1 MGTCNSMTKNH
12 LKQKSKI
19 NFSETNPTFST
30 SSSSSVPDLSSLISF
45 QDESIRVNLKKYNS
59 MEETKS
65 LQNNQY
71 ILPERIC
78 IREDITKKYRISNH
92 MLGDGATAKVFLA
105 EDFSGKKFAIK
116 RIPKEKIE
124 IRKKII
130 LKEAEIC
137 CILNNKNIIKYYGL
151 YEDLNFVNVVME
163 KADTDL
169 FELIVN
175 NPLRYIPEDIVIDFL
190 IQIFEVIDYLH
201 NVVNIVHCDIKPENF
216 VVIFDKENGNKPI
229 LKLIDFGNVRRKP
242 MNKERLY
249 NFVGTKEYMAPEA
262 LENGG
267 FNEKVDV
274 WAAGII
280 MFNLL
285 TGADPFISPNSNNN
299 DIDNENESDYYIDNI
314 KFKPIKFEYIKN
326 ERLRELNKKLLNRY
340 MAKRITAK
348 EALEEIKLIKS
359 ELFNNNNINNNK
371 YINNYDKNWNLI
383 INKLS
388 LMNMS

>member
-1 MGTCNSMTKNH
+1 
-12 LKQKSKI
+12 
-19 NFSETNPTFST
+19 
-30 SSSSSVPDLSSLISF
+30 
-45 QDESIRVNLKKYNS
+45 
-59 MEETKS
+59 
-65 LQNNQY
+65 
-71 ILPERIC
+71 
-78 IREDITKKYRISNH
+78 
-92 MLGDGATAKVFLA
+92 
-105 EDFSGKKFAIK
+105 
-116 RIPKEKIE
+116 
-124 IRKKII
+124 
-130 LKEAEIC
+130 
-137 CILNNKNIIKYYGL
+137 
-151 YEDLNFVNVVME
+151 ME

-175 NPLRYIPEDIVIDFL
+175 NPLRYIPEYIAIDFL

-201 NVVNIVHCDIKPENF
+201 NVVNIVHCDIKPENL

-242 MNKERLY
+242 KNKEKLY

-274 WAAGII
+274 WAVGII

-314 KFKPIKFEYIKN
+314 RFKPIKFEYIKN

-359 ELFNNNNINNNK
+359 ELFNNNNINNNR
-371 YINNYDKNWNLI
+371 YINNYDKNWNII

-388 LMNMS
+388 LMNMT

>member
-1 MGTCNSMTKNH
+1 
-12 LKQKSKI
+12 
-19 NFSETNPTFST
+19 
-30 SSSSSVPDLSSLISF
+30 
-45 QDESIRVNLKKYNS
+45 
-59 MEETKS
+59 
-65 LQNNQY
+65 
-71 ILPERIC
+71 
-78 IREDITKKYRISNH
+78 
-92 MLGDGATAKVFLA
+92 LGDGANAKVYLA

-116 RIPKEKIE
+116 CIPKEKIE

-137 CILNNKNIIKYYGL
+137 SILNNKNIIKYYEL
-151 YEDLNFVNVVME
+151 YEDYNFVNVVME

-175 NPLRYIPEDIVIDFL
+175 NPLGYIPEEIAIDFL

-216 VVIFDKENGNKPI
+216 VIIFNKEKGNKPI

-242 MNKERLY
+242 MNKKRLY

-285 TGADPFISPNSNNN
+285 TGADPFISPN
-299 DIDNENESDYYIDNI
+299 DNESDYIDNI
-314 KFKPIKFEYIKN
+314 KFKEIKFEYIKN
-326 ERLRELNKKLLNRY
+326 EKLRELNKKLLNRFL
-340 MAKRITAK
+340 ARRITAK
-348 EALEEIKLIKS
+348 EALEEIKQIKN
-359 ELFNNNNINNNK
+359 ELFNNNDINYNRN
-371 YINNYDKNWNLI
+371 INNYDKNWNII
-383 INKLS
+383 INKFS
-388 LMNMS
+388 LINMS

>member
-1 MGTCNSMTKNH
+1 MGTCDTLSKNH
-12 LKQKSKI
+12 LKQKSKFNSSKNNSKYSI
-19 NFSETNPTFST
+19 SFSSL
-30 SSSSSVPDLSSLISF
+30 VPDLSSLISF
-45 QDESIRVNLKKYNS
+45 QDESVKVNLKKYNS
-59 MEETKS
+59 MGETSS
-65 LQNNQY
+65 LQNNRY
-71 ILPERIC
+71 ILPERISK
-78 IREDITKKYRISNH
+78 REDITKKYRISNH
-92 MLGDGATAKVFLA
+92 ILGDGATAKVYLA

-116 RIPKEKIE
+116 CIPKEKIE

-137 CILNNKNIIKYYGL
+137 SILNNKNIIKYYEL
-151 YEDLNFVNVVME
+151 YEDYNFVNVVME

-175 NPLRYIPEDIVIDFL
+175 NPLGYIPEEIAIDFL

-216 VVIFDKENGNKPI
+216 VIIFNKENGNKPI

-242 MNKERLY
+242 MNKKRLY

-285 TGADPFISPNSNNN
+285 TGADPFISPN
-299 DIDNENESDYYIDNI
+299 DNESDYIDNI
-314 KFKPIKFEYIKN
+314 KFKEIKFEYIKN
-326 ERLRELNKKLLNRY
+326 EKLRELNKKLLNRFL
-340 MAKRITAK
+340 ARRITAK
-348 EALEEIKLIKS
+348 EALEEIKQIKN
-359 ELFNNNNINNNK
+359 ELFNHNDINYNRN
-371 YINNYDKNWNLI
+371 INNYDKNWNII
-383 INKLS
+383 INKFS
-388 LMNMS
+388 LINMS

>member
-1 MGTCNSMTKNH
+1 MGTCDTLSKNH
-12 LKQKSKI
+12 LKQKSKF
-19 NFSETNPTFST
+19 NSSKNNSKYST
-30 SSSSSVPDLSSLISF
+30 SFSSLVPDLSSLISF
-45 QDESIRVNLKKYNS
+45 QDESVKVNLKKYNS
-59 MEETKS
+59 MGETSS
-65 LQNNQY
+65 LQNNRY
-71 ILPERIC
+71 ILPERISK
-78 IREDITKKYRISNH
+78 REDITKKYRISNH
-92 MLGDGATAKVFLA
+92 ILGDGATAKVYLA

-116 RIPKEKIE
+116 CIPKEKIE

-137 CILNNKNIIKYYGL
+137 SILNNKNIIKYYEL
-151 YEDLNFVNVVME
+151 YEDYNFVNVVME

-175 NPLRYIPEDIVIDFL
+175 NPLGYIPEEIAIDFL

-201 NVVNIVHCDIKPENF
+201 NVVNIVDCDIKPENF
-216 VVIFDKENGNKPI
+216 VIIFNKEKGNKPI

-242 MNKERLY
+242 MNKKRLY

-285 TGADPFISPNSNNN
+285 TGADPFISPN
-299 DIDNENESDYYIDNI
+299 DN
-314 KFKPIKFEYIKN
+314 
-326 ERLRELNKKLLNRY
+326 
-340 MAKRITAK
+340 
-348 EALEEIKLIKS
+348 
-359 ELFNNNNINNNK
+359 
-371 YINNYDKNWNLI
+371 
-383 INKLS
+383 
-388 LMNMS
+388 

>member
-1 MGTCNSMTKNH
+1 MGTCDTLSKNH
-12 LKQKSKI
+12 IKQKSKF
-19 NFSETNPTFST
+19 NSSKNNSKYST
-30 SSSSSVPDLSSLISF
+30 SFSSSVPDLSSLISF
-45 QDESIRVNLKKYNS
+45 RDESVKVNLKKYNS
-59 MEETKS
+59 MGETSS

-71 ILPERIC
+71 ILPERISK
-78 IREDITKKYRISNH
+78 REDITKKYRITRH
-92 MLGDGATAKVFLA
+92 ILGDGATAKVYLA

-116 RIPKEKIE
+116 CIPKEKIE

-137 CILNNKNIIKYYGL
+137 SILNNKNIIKYYEL
-151 YEDLNFVNVVME
+151 YEDYNFVNVVME

-175 NPLRYIPEDIVIDFL
+175 NPLGYIPEEIAIDFL

-216 VVIFDKENGNKPI
+216 VIIFNKENGNKPI

-285 TGADPFISPNSNNN
+285 TGADPFISSN
-299 DIDNENESDYYIDNI
+299 DNESDYIDNI
-314 KFKPIKFEYIKN
+314 KFKEIKFEYIKN
-326 ERLRELNKKLLNRY
+326 EKLRELNKKLLNRFL
-340 MAKRITAK
+340 ARRISAK
-348 EALEEIKLIKS
+348 EALEEIKQIKK
-359 ELFNNNNINNNK
+359 ELFNNSDINLNRN
-371 YINNYDKNWNLI
+371 INNYDKNWNLI

-388 LMNMS
+388 LINIS

>member
-1 MGTCNSMTKNH
+1 MGTCDTLSKNH
-12 LKQKSKI
+12 LKQKSKF
-19 NFSETNPTFST
+19 NSTKNNSKYST
-30 SSSSSVPDLSSLISF
+30 SFSSLVPDLSSLISF
-45 QDESIRVNLKKYNS
+45 QDESVKVNLKKYNS
-59 MEETKS
+59 MGETSS
-65 LQNNQY
+65 LQNNRY
-71 ILPERIC
+71 ILPERISK
-78 IREDITKKYRISNH
+78 REDITKKYRISNH
-92 MLGDGATAKVFLA
+92 ILGDGATAKVYLA

-116 RIPKEKIE
+116 CIPKEKIE

-137 CILNNKNIIKYYGL
+137 SILNNKNIIKYYEL
-151 YEDLNFVNVVME
+151 YEDYNFVNVVME

-175 NPLRYIPEDIVIDFL
+175 NPLGYIPEEIAIDFL

-216 VVIFDKENGNKPI
+216 VIIFNKEKGNKPI

-242 MNKERLY
+242 MNKKRLY

-285 TGADPFISPNSNNN
+285 TGADPFISPN
-299 DIDNENESDYYIDNI
+299 DNESDYIDNI
-314 KFKPIKFEYIKN
+314 KFKEIKFEYIKN
-326 ERLRELNKKLLNRY
+326 EKLRELNKKLLNRFL
-340 MAKRITAK
+340 ARRITAK
-348 EALEEIKLIKS
+348 EALEEIKQIKN
-359 ELFNNNNINNNK
+359 ELFNNNDINYNRN
-371 YINNYDKNWNLI
+371 INNYDKNWKII
-383 INKLS
+383 INKFTLI
-388 LMNMS
+388 NMS

>member
-1 MGTCNSMTKNH
+1 MGTCDTLSKNH
-12 LKQKSKI
+12 LKQKSKF
-19 NFSETNPTFST
+19 NSSKNNSKYSASFSSL
-30 SSSSSVPDLSSLISF
+30 VPDLSSLISF
-45 QDESIRVNLKKYNS
+45 QDESVKVNLKKYNS
-59 MEETKS
+59 MGETSS
-65 LQNNQY
+65 LQNNRY
-71 ILPERIC
+71 ILPERISK
-78 IREDITKKYRISNH
+78 REDITKKYRISNH
-92 MLGDGATAKVFLA
+92 ILGDGATAKVYLA

-116 RIPKEKIE
+116 CIPKEKIE

-137 CILNNKNIIKYYGL
+137 SILNNKNIIKYYEL
-151 YEDLNFVNVVME
+151 YEDYNFVNVVME

-175 NPLRYIPEDIVIDFL
+175 NPLGYIPEEIAIDFL

-216 VVIFDKENGNKPI
+216 VIIFNKEKGNIPI
-229 LKLIDFGNVRRKP
+229 LKLIDFGNVRRNP
-242 MNKERLY
+242 MNKKRLY

-285 TGADPFISPNSNNN
+285 TGADPFISPN
-299 DIDNENESDYYIDNI
+299 DNESDYIDNI
-314 KFKPIKFEYIKN
+314 KFKEIKFEYIKN
-326 ERLRELNKKLLNRY
+326 EKLRELNKKLLNRFL
-340 MAKRITAK
+340 ARRITAK
-348 EALEEIKLIKS
+348 EALEEIKQIKN
-359 ELFNNNNINNNK
+359 ELFNNNDINYNRN
-371 YINNYDKNWNLI
+371 INNYDKNWNII
-383 INKLS
+383 INKFS
-388 LMNMS
+388 LINMS

>member
-1 MGTCNSMTKNH
+1 MGTCDTLSKNH
-12 LKQKSKI
+12 LKQKSKF
-19 NFSETNPTFST
+19 NSSKNNSKYST
-30 SSSSSVPDLSSLISF
+30 SFSSLVPDLSSLISF
-45 QDESIRVNLKKYNS
+45 QDESVKVNLKKYNS
-59 MEETKS
+59 MGETSS
-65 LQNNQY
+65 LQNNRY
-71 ILPERIC
+71 ILPERISK
-78 IREDITKKYRISNH
+78 REDITKKYRISNH
-92 MLGDGATAKVFLA
+92 ILGDGATAKVYLA

-116 RIPKEKIE
+116 CIPKEKIE

-137 CILNNKNIIKYYGL
+137 SILNNKNIIKYYEL
-151 YEDLNFVNVVME
+151 YEDYNFVNVVME

-175 NPLRYIPEDIVIDFL
+175 NPLGYIPEEIAIDFL

-216 VVIFDKENGNKPI
+216 VIIFNKEKGNKPI

-242 MNKERLY
+242 MNKKRLY

-285 TGADPFISPNSNNN
+285 TGADPFISPN
-299 DIDNENESDYYIDNI
+299 DNESDYIDNI
-314 KFKPIKFEYIKN
+314 KFKEIKFEYIKN
-326 ERLRELNKKLLNRY
+326 EKLRELNKKLLNRFL
-340 MAKRITAK
+340 ARRITAK
-348 EALEEIKLIKS
+348 EALEEIKQIKN
-359 ELFNNNNINNNK
+359 ELFNNNDINYNRN
-371 YINNYDKNWNLI
+371 INNYDKNWNII
-383 INKLS
+383 INKFS
-388 LMNMS
+388 LINMS

>member
-1 MGTCNSMTKNH
+1 MGTCDTLSKNH
-12 LKQKSKI
+12 LKQKSKF
-19 NFSETNPTFST
+19 NSSKNNSKYST
-30 SSSSSVPDLSSLISF
+30 SFSSLVPDLSSLISF
-45 QDESIRVNLKKYNS
+45 QDESVKVNLKKYNS
-59 MEETKS
+59 MGETSS
-65 LQNNQY
+65 LQNNRY
-71 ILPERIC
+71 ILPERISK
-78 IREDITKKYRISNH
+78 REDITKKYRISNH
-92 MLGDGATAKVFLA
+92 ILGDGATAKVYLA

-116 RIPKEKIE
+116 CIPKEKIE

-137 CILNNKNIIKYYGL
+137 SILNNKNIIKYYEL
-151 YEDLNFVNVVME
+151 YEDYNFVNVVME

-175 NPLRYIPEDIVIDFL
+175 NPLGYIPEEIAIDFL

-216 VVIFDKENGNKPI
+216 VIIFNKENGNKPI

-242 MNKERLY
+242 MNKKRLY

-285 TGADPFISPNSNNN
+285 TGADPFISPN
-299 DIDNENESDYYIDNI
+299 DNESDYIDNI
-314 KFKPIKFEYIKN
+314 KFKEIKFEYIKN
-326 ERLRELNKKLLNRY
+326 EKLRELNKKLLNRFL
-340 MAKRITAK
+340 ARRITAK
-348 EALEEIKLIKS
+348 EALEEIKQIKN
-359 ELFNNNNINNNK
+359 ELFNNNDINYNRN
-371 YINNYDKNWNLI
+371 INNYDKNWKII
-383 INKLS
+383 INKFTLI
-388 LMNMS
+388 NMS

>member
-1 MGTCNSMTKNH
+1 MGTCDTLSNNH
-12 LKQKSKI
+12 IKQKSKF
-19 NFSETNPTFST
+19 NSSKNNSKYST
-30 SSSSSVPDLSSLISF
+30 SFSSSVPDLSSLISF
-45 QDESIRVNLKKYNS
+45 RDESVKVNLKKYNS
-59 MEETKS
+59 MGETS
-65 LQNNQY
+65 SMQNNQY
-71 ILPERIC
+71 ILPERISK
-78 IREDITKKYRISNH
+78 REDITKKYRISNH
-92 MLGDGATAKVFLA
+92 ILGDGATAKVYLA

-116 RIPKEKIE
+116 CIPKEKIE

-137 CILNNKNIIKYYGL
+137 SILNNKNIIKYYEL
-151 YEDLNFVNVVME
+151 YEDYNFVNVVME

-175 NPLRYIPEDIVIDFL
+175 NPLGYIPEEIAIDFL

-216 VVIFDKENGNKPI
+216 VIIFNKENGNKPI

-285 TGADPFISPNSNNN
+285 TGADPFISSN
-299 DIDNENESDYYIDNI
+299 DNESDYIDNI
-314 KFKPIKFEYIKN
+314 KFKEIKFEYIKN
-326 ERLRELNKKLLNRY
+326 EKLRELNKKLLNRFL
-340 MAKRITAK
+340 ARRITAK
-348 EALEEIKLIKS
+348 EALEEIKQIKK
-359 ELFNNNNINNNK
+359 ELFNNSDINFNRN
-371 YINNYDKNWNLI
+371 INNYDKNWNLI

-388 LMNMS
+388 LINIS

>member
-1 MGTCNSMTKNH
+1 MGTCDTLSKNH
-12 LKQKSKI
+12 LKQKSKF
-19 NFSETNPTFST
+19 NSSKNNSKY
-30 SSSSSVPDLSSLISF
+30 SSSFSSLVPDLSSLISF
-45 QDESIRVNLKKYNS
+45 QDESVKVNLKKYNS
-59 MEETKS
+59 MGETSS
-65 LQNNQY
+65 LQNNRY
-71 ILPERIC
+71 ILPERISK
-78 IREDITKKYRISNH
+78 REDITKKYRIINH
-92 MLGDGATAKVFLA
+92 ILGDGATAKVYLA

-116 RIPKEKIE
+116 CIPKEKIE

-137 CILNNKNIIKYYGL
+137 SILNNKNIIKYYEL
-151 YEDLNFVNVVME
+151 YEDYNFVNVVME

-175 NPLRYIPEDIVIDFL
+175 NPLGYIPEEIAIDFL

-216 VVIFDKENGNKPI
+216 VIIFNKEKGNKPI

-242 MNKERLY
+242 MNKKRLY

-274 WAAGII
+274 CAAGII

-285 TGADPFISPNSNNN
+285 TGADPFISPN
-299 DIDNENESDYYIDNI
+299 DNESDYIDNI
-314 KFKPIKFEYIKN
+314 KFKEIKFEYIKN
-326 ERLRELNKKLLNRY
+326 EKLRELNKKLLNRFL
-340 MAKRITAK
+340 ARRITAK
-348 EALEEIKLIKS
+348 EALEEIKQIKN
-359 ELFNNNNINNNK
+359 ELFNNNDINYNRN
-371 YINNYDKNWNLI
+371 INNYDKNWKII
-383 INKLS
+383 INKFTLI
-388 LMNMS
+388 NMS

>member
-1 MGTCNSMTKNH
+1 MGTCDTLSKNH
-12 LKQKSKI
+12 LKQKSKF
-19 NFSETNPTFST
+19 NSSKNNSKY
-30 SSSSSVPDLSSLISF
+30 SSSFSSLVPDLSSLISF
-45 QDESIRVNLKKYNS
+45 QDESVKVNLKKYNS
-59 MEETKS
+59 MGETS
-65 LQNNQY
+65 SWQNNRY
-71 ILPERIC
+71 ILPERISK
-78 IREDITKKYRISNH
+78 REDITKKYRISNH
-92 MLGDGATAKVFLA
+92 ILGDGATAKVYLA

-116 RIPKEKIE
+116 CIPKEKIE

-137 CILNNKNIIKYYGL
+137 SILNNKNIIKYYEL
-151 YEDLNFVNVVME
+151 YEDYNFVNVVME

-175 NPLRYIPEDIVIDFL
+175 NPLGYIPEEIAIDFL

-216 VVIFDKENGNKPI
+216 VIIFNKEKGNKPI

-242 MNKERLY
+242 MNKKRLY

-285 TGADPFISPNSNNN
+285 TGADPFISPN
-299 DIDNENESDYYIDNI
+299 DNESDYIDNI
-314 KFKPIKFEYIKN
+314 KFKEIKFEYIKN
-326 ERLRELNKKLLNRY
+326 EKLRELNKKLLNRFL
-340 MAKRITAK
+340 ARRITAK
-348 EALEEIKLIKS
+348 EALEEIKQIKN
-359 ELFNNNNINNNK
+359 ELFNNNDINYNRN
-371 YINNYDKNWNLI
+371 INNYDKNWNII
-383 INKLS
+383 INKFS
-388 LMNMS
+388 LINMS